1 MSTEKIPTKNNIFKS
16 KVFFIGYTLLVILI
30 SSLITTAYFHYFVL
44 NQDTKES
51 LFFVSNSEVKNS
63 PIKDDKSII
72 EIFSYG
78 CHYCAINEENIAKLE
93 DRMPEGSRFIRL
105 HISNDKTTGLGRFAP
120 IFATLSVM
128 GIEAQHRASAYKAV
142 IEDNIDLSDNSKLE
156 VWLTANG
163 IDVAKYQQ
171 ASQSAD
177 VKELIAYMAAVTE
190 YYNVNAT
197 PTFIVGKKWIA
208 LQDRKFPEFS
218 DNLLSLLEHDKA
230 LEK

>member
-1 MSTEKIPTKNNIFKS
+1 MSTEKNMFKS

-44 NQDTKES
+44 NQDEQET
-51 LFFVSNSEVKNS
+51 LFSVSNSEVENS
-63 PIKDDKSII
+63 PIKDDKTII

-78 CHYCAINEENIAKLE
+78 CHYCAINEENVTQLE
-93 DRMPEGSRFIRL
+93 NRMPEGTRFIRL
-105 HISNDKTTGLGRFAP
+105 HISSDNTTGLGRFAP
-120 IFATLSVM
+120 IFAILSVM
-128 GIEAQHRASAYKAV
+128 GIEPQHRQSAYKAV
-142 IEDNIDLSDNSKLE
+142 LEDNIDLSDNSQLE
-156 VWLTANG
+156 AWLKTND

-171 ASQSAD
+171 VSQSAE
-177 VKELIAYMAAVTE
+177 VKALIAYMTAVTAH
-190 YYNVNAT
+190 YKIDAT

-208 LQDRKFPEFS
+208 LQDREFPAFS